1 MTADTTP
8 PTPATPAT
16 PGGAPIPLTAEA
28 MSPSWLTE
36 VLRANGRLEP
46 DVEVV
51 SFDLEPIGE
60 VVGVFGTVHRVTP
73 AYSAAT
79 SAPATFVAKFPTDAV
94 ENKTVGMAL
103 DIYAREIH
111 VLRNVAANT
120 PGLDHARV
128 VHADMDPA
136 NGAFA
141 LLVEEVTGKT
151 VGDQVAGLDR
161 TQVESVLEVL
171 AALHAHWWD
180 HPELATSDWLPRGDH
195 PVQLAVVPGIMSSA
209 MPVVAE
215 RYGDRLGPEKVAMGF
230 AVAEQFESLMRRLA
244 ERARTFTHTDMRAVN
259 LFFDDTGRDVTIID
273 WQLCTYSVPMQDA
286 MYLYGSS
293 VTVEDFDAWGVDTM
307 RHYHECLN
315 RHLAAIGQSYSWDD
329 LWLDSQLVALWAIVS
344 PCSTVATFEMG
355 NELGARMSDAW
366 IDRGFHL
373 PMALGA
379 PAILE

>member
-1 MTADTTP
+1 MTAASD
-8 PTPATPAT
+8 PTSTQ
-16 PGGAPIPLTAEA
+16 IPLTADA
-28 MSPSWLTE
+28 MSSSWLTE
-36 VLRANGRLEP
+36 VLRSNGRLEP

-51 SFDLEPIGE
+51 DLHLEPIGE

-73 AYSAAT
+73 SYSGPT
-79 SAPATFVAKFPTDAV
+79 TAPTTFVAKFPTDAV

-111 VLRNVAANT
+111 VLRNVAAHS

-141 LLVEEVTGKT
+141 LLVEEVTGKS
-151 VGDQVAGLDR
+151 VGDQLAGLSR
-161 TQVESVLEVL
+161 TQVESVLDVL
-171 AALHAHWWD
+171 AELHAHWWD
-180 HPELATSDWLPRGDH
+180 HPELATSDWLPRCNH
-195 PVQLAVVPGIMSSA
+195 PVQLAVVPGIMTSA

-215 RYGDRLGPEKVAMGF
+215 RYGERLGPEKVAMGN
-230 AVAEQFESLMRRLA
+230 AVAEQYADLMHRIA

-259 LFFDDTGRDVTIID
+259 LFFDDAGSDVTIID

-293 VTVEDFDAWGVDTM
+293 ITVEDFAAWGVDTM
-307 RHYHECLN
+307 RHYHERLN
-315 RHLAAIGQSYSWDD
+315 AHLAAKGESYSWDD
-329 LWLDSQLVALWAIVS
+329 LWLDSQLVALWALVS

-355 NELGARMSDAW
+355 NELGAKMSDAW
-366 IDRGFHL
+366 VDRGFNL

-379 PAILE
+379 PAILR